1 MGEHGRCSLTSSF
14 LCGFSILGG
23 LNSLSIELGV
33 DSKSSELSES
43 LLGLHLLSDSLDL
56 ASLGGSWESEDSFSS
71 VLDGTLKS
79 ILGGVVDLTL
89 LWCSILQWEE
99 DKLGL
104 VVIKSLNV
112 FSLSSSIGVVSSM
125 VTSDSYSSSEGLGK
139 FGFSKLSE
147 RETSSELNLMCVS
160 FGHAVNDGS
169 ELADGRNSS
178 CGCLGS
184 SGLLSQLLVSSLVEE
199 ALDSSHPM
207 LSQVG
212 ALKDIIVFYH
222 VAY

>member
-1 MGEHGRCSLTSSF
+1 LLVLVQSSDVQ
-14 LCGFSILGG
+14 SH
-23 LNSLSIELGV
+23 SVGV
-33 DSKSSELSES
+33 
-43 LLGLHLLSDSLDL
+43 
-56 ASLGGSWESEDSFSS
+56 
-71 VLDGTLKS
+71 
-79 ILGGVVDLTL
+79 
-89 LWCSILQWEE
+89 
-99 DKLGL
+99 L
-104 VVIKSLNV
+104 VVASVIN
-112 FSLSSSIGVVSSM
+112 G
-125 VTSDSYSSSEGLGK
+125 DSNGSGEGLGEL
-139 FGFSKLSE
+139 SLLELSE

-160 FGHAVNDGS
+160 FGHAVDDGS

>member
-1 MGEHGRCSLTSSF
+1 LGEHGRCSLTSSF

-147 RETSSELNLMCVS
+147 RETSSELDLRCILFSLTV
-160 FGHAVNDGS
+160 DKW
-169 ELADGRNSS
+169 
-178 CGCLGS
+178 
-184 SGLLSQLLVSSLVEE
+184 SQFANWVWECC
-199 ALDSSHPM
+199 
-207 LSQVG
+207 
-212 ALKDIIVFYH
+212 
-222 VAY
+222 